1 MSLLAFCMSFLEKY
15 LIRFSVQFLIGLF
28 VFLML
33 GYMSCLY
40 ILEIN
45 KFNIFSR
52 KWFWDSIQKD
62 YPNDDQ

>member
-52 KWFWDSIQKD
+52 K
-62 YPNDDQ
+62 